1 MRPVW
6 TSRQWSLG
14 QIKAVDLRKGKTIL
28 YENDLWVVHECQ
40 HVAKGNKRSYMQA
53 KVKNLKSGNM
63 SDVRFSVDDRIEVP
77 FVESKEYDYLYK
89 EGDKFIVMDSESF
102 DQFPVSADI
111 VADAA
116 QFLIP
121 NTKVTCEIYNGLMIS
136 FSLPNTMILTVTD
149 TPPVVK
155 GSTATNQ
162 PKDAI
167 LETGARV
174 RVPAFIESGEKI
186 AIDTRTGSYLER
198 AK

>member
-1 MRPVW
+1 M
-6 TSRQWSLG
+6 
-14 QIKAVDLRKGKTIL
+14 IKAVDLRKGKTIL
-28 YENDLWVVHECQ
+28 YENDLWVVHDCQ

-89 EGDKFIVMDSESF
+89 EGDKFIVMDTETF
-102 DQFPVSADI
+102 DQFPVSADV

-136 FSLPNTMILTVTD
+136 FSLPNTMVLTVMD

-162 PKDAI
+162 PKDAV

-174 RVPAFIESGEKI
+174 RVPAFIEPGEKI